1 MQLDKNDLMQMSLF
15 DYEPTE
21 TEIVKSNVKKNDI
34 AVDIGANVGY
44 YTLLMAQL
52 VGKNGKVY
60 SFEPDPVNFQLLKK
74 SVEINEFENVILIQ
88 KAVSDTNEKVKLFLG
103 DDDRAINR
111 IYDAKLGDAKE
122 SIEVDSITLD
132 EYFRENN
139 ELFNFIKIDSEGSEV
154 KIINGM
160 QELISE
166 NRKLVMMTEFFPF
179 LMQKSGN
186 DSGQYLKLLEKAGF
200 CLYDILDKEEKTNDV
215 SLPKCY
221 KPLYIKSE
229 DPIYKNAIY
238 YLKQRR
244 INAQDIL
251 RYSIGYC
258 DSGPYENRIIVPSYD
273 KDGKLNYYI
282 ARDIFPNSR
291 MKYKKYVRIFF
302 IHQFYFLHF
311 QIQLTHLL
319 IAFLLI

>member
-1 MQLDKNDLMQMSLF
+1 MDVIELKEKIINALLNSSLVRSNLVISLGRIIRSLSKSNFVEIEGRKMFTHSNDGLALSIF
-15 DYEPTE
+15 KIYEPDQ
-21 TEIVKSNVKKNDI
+21 TEIVKKYVHEGDI
-34 AVDIGANVGY
+34 VIDVGAHVGY

-160 QELISE
+160 QELLSE

-179 LMQKSGN
+179 LIKKSGN
-186 DSGQYLKLLEKAGF
+186 DPNQYLRLLEKAQF
-200 CLYDILDKEEKTNDV
+200 RLYNILDKEEKTGTINPEDF
-215 SLPKCY
+215 LKNEIDPQYCTN
-221 KPLYIKSE
+221 LLCIKE
-229 DPIYKNAIY
+229 
-238 YLKQRR
+238 
-244 INAQDIL
+244 
-251 RYSIGYC
+251 
-258 DSGPYENRIIVPSYD
+258 
-273 KDGKLNYYI
+273 
-282 ARDIFPNSR
+282 
-291 MKYKKYVRIFF
+291 
-302 IHQFYFLHF
+302 
-311 QIQLTHLL
+311 
-319 IAFLLI
+319 